1 MVNSMS
7 LSVELSKEI
16 DCTVKDNF
24 ETMIETNKYS
34 PGMYEDIN
42 FIFSVSAHHA
52 FEYTVDNNY
61 MKK

>member
-24 ETMIETNKYS
+24 ETMIETNKYY
-34 PGMYEDIN
+34 PGMYEC
-42 FIFSVSAHHA
+42 
-52 FEYTVDNNY
+52 
-61 MKK
+61 MKI